1 MSEPVKL
8 ELVRGRGQRWRARC
22 PGRRARCPRTGSRAS
37 RGHVALLGSGEW
49 GEVTLK
55 KDRILVTDVTPGSE
69 EKLKHHLE
77 AVIAQAN
84 ATIEEDEGCEGEDQ
98 LGDPDAEMTER
109 FRSLG

>member
-1 MSEPVKL
+1 MEPVKL
-8 ELVRGRGQRWRARC
+8 SWSEAEVHDGELAVPVAGKMPKGWKQSFAR
-22 PGRRARCPRTGSRAS
+22 TL
-37 RGHVALLGSGEW
+37 ALLGSGDW

-55 KDRILVTDVTPGSE
+55 KDRILVGDVTPGSE

-84 ATIEEDEGCEGEDQ
+84 TTIEEDEGLEGEDQ
-98 LGDPDAEMTER
+98 PNDPDAEMTER

>member
-1 MSEPVKL
+1 MEPVKL
-8 ELVRGRGQRWRARC
+8 SWSEAEVHDGELAVPVAGEMPKGWKQSFAR
-22 PGRRARCPRTGSRAS
+22 TL
-37 RGHVALLGSGEW
+37 ALLGSGEW

-55 KDRILVTDVTPGSE
+55 KDRILVADVTPGSE

-84 ATIEEDEGCEGEDQ
+84 TTIEEDEGLEGEDQ